1 MPSGYF
7 SGVFS
12 DIILF
17 AFRLY
22 IGAVM
27 LRFLLHWVRAD
38 FRFNPVA
45 RGLMTVTNPVLV
57 PLRRFVPGYK
67 GVDWAAV
74 LLMLVLAMVAVATVL
89 ALAGRSP
96 ALPALIV
103 LAVAELMTVAVKL
116 FFFAILLM
124 VIVSW
129 VSPGTYNPAIEL
141 VHAVTEP
148 LMRPAR
154 QLLPPLGGFDLSPI
168 LVLLLLHLTER
179 LIIIPIRGY
188 GLALM

>member
-45 RGLMTVTNPVLV
+45 RGLIKVTSPVLV
-57 PLRRFVPGYK
+57 PLRRFIPGYK
-67 GVDWAAV
+67 GIDWAAV
-74 LLMLVLAMVAVATVL
+74 LAMVVLAMVGVATVL
-89 ALAGRSP
+89 ALAGQSP
-96 ALPALIV
+96 SLPGLII
-103 LAVAELMTVAVKL
+103 LAVAELLTVAVKL
-116 FFFAILLM
+116 FFFGILLM

>member
-74 LLMLVLAMVAVATVL
+74 LLML
-89 ALAGRSP
+89 
-96 ALPALIV
+96 
-103 LAVAELMTVAVKL
+103 
-116 FFFAILLM
+116 
-124 VIVSW
+124 
-129 VSPGTYNPAIEL
+129 
-141 VHAVTEP
+141 
-148 LMRPAR
+148 
-154 QLLPPLGGFDLSPI
+154 
-168 LVLLLLHLTER
+168 
-179 LIIIPIRGY
+179 
-188 GLALM
+188 

>member
-45 RGLMTVTNPVLV
+45 RGLIKVTSPVLV
-57 PLRRFVPGYK
+57 PLRRFIPGYK
-67 GVDWAAV
+67 GIDWAAV
-74 LLMLVLAMVAVATVL
+74 LAMVVLAMVGVATVL
-89 ALAGRSP
+89 ALAGQSP
-96 ALPALIV
+96 SLPGLII
-103 LAVAELMTVAVKL
+103 LAVAELLTVAVKL

>member
-17 AFRLY
+17 AFRLF

-45 RGLMTVTNPVLV
+45 RGLIKVTNPVLV
-57 PLRRFVPGYK
+57 PLRRFIPGYK
-67 GVDWAAV
+67 GIDWAAV
-74 LLMLVLAMVAVATVL
+74 LAMVVLAMVGVATVL
-89 ALAGRSP
+89 ALAGQSP
-96 ALPALIV
+96 SLPGLII
-103 LAVAELMTVAVKL
+103 LAVADLLTVAVKL

>member
-27 LRFLLHWVRAD
+27 LRFLLHWARAD

-45 RGLMTVTNPVLV
+45 RGLMKATNPVLV

-67 GVDWAAV
+67 GIDWAAV
-74 LLMLVLAMVAVATVL
+74 LLMLLLAMVAVATVL
-89 ALAGRSP
+89 TLAGQSPSP
-96 ALPALIV
+96 AALIV
-103 LAVAELMTVAVKL
+103 LAVAEVMTVAVKL
-116 FFFAILLM
+116 FFFAILFM

-129 VSPGTYNPAIEL
+129 ISPGTYNPAIEV
-141 VHAVTEP
+141 VHAITEP
-148 LMRPAR
+148 LLRPAR
-154 QLLPPLGGFDLSPI
+154 QLLPPLGGLDLSPI

>member
-7 SGVFS
+7 SNVFS

-22 IGAVM
+22 IGAVL

-38 FRFNPVA
+38 FRFNPLA
-45 RGLMTVTNPVLV
+45 RGLMKVTNPVLV
-57 PLRRFVPGYK
+57 PLRRFIPGYK
-67 GVDWAAV
+67 GIDWAAV

-89 ALAGRSP
+89 ALGGRAPS
-96 ALPALIV
+96 LPGMLI
-103 LAVAELMTVAVKL
+103 LAVAELMTIGVKL

-124 VIVSW
+124 VIMSW
-129 VSPGTYNPAIEL
+129 ISPGTYNPAIEL
-141 VHAVTEP
+141 IHAITEP

-179 LIIIPIRGY
+179 LIIIPIQSY
-188 GLALM
+188 GLASM

>member
-7 SGVFS
+7 SNVFS

-22 IGAVM
+22 IGAVL

-38 FRFNPVA
+38 FRFNPLA
-45 RGLMTVTNPVLV
+45 RGLMKVTNPVLV
-57 PLRRFVPGYK
+57 PLRRLVPGYK
-67 GVDWAAV
+67 GIDWAAV
-74 LLMLVLAMVAVATVL
+74 LLMIVLAMVGVATVL
-89 ALAGRSP
+89 ALGGRAPS
-96 ALPALIV
+96 LPGLLI
-103 LAVAELMTVAVKL
+103 LAIAELMTIGVKL

-124 VIVSW
+124 VIMSW
-129 VSPGTYNPAIEL
+129 ISPGTYNPAIEII
-141 VHAVTEP
+141 HAVTEP

-154 QLLPPLGGFDLSPI
+154 QLLPPLGGFDLSPV
-168 LVLLLLHLTER
+168 LVLVLLHLTER
-179 LIIIPIRGY
+179 LIIIPIQSY

>member
-7 SGVFS
+7 SNVFS

-22 IGAVM
+22 IGAVL

-38 FRFNPVA
+38 FRFNPLA
-45 RGLMTVTNPVLV
+45 RGLMKVTNPVLV
-57 PLRRFVPGYK
+57 PLRRFIPGYK
-67 GVDWAAV
+67 GIDWAAV

-89 ALAGRSP
+89 ALGGRAPS
-96 ALPALIV
+96 LPGMLI
-103 LAVAELMTVAVKL
+103 LAVAELMTIGVKL

-124 VIVSW
+124 VIMSW

-141 VHAVTEP
+141 IHAITEP

-179 LIIIPIRGY
+179 LIIIPIQSY
-188 GLALM
+188 GLASM

>member
-89 ALAGRSP
+89 ALAGQSP
-96 ALPALIV
+96 SLPALII

>member
-168 LVLLLLHLTER
+168 LVLLLLHLIER